1 MSRLLL
7 IVGFIASVGVNSLA
21 GVNPHLEG
29 DGGCSASCCR
39 AAHKKGQESV
49 ASRFC
54 CLFDCKQ
61 SGESQSSSPSQI
73 SGAQIRDLSAAYFV
87 FKPEAGFS
95 TGHAKFPNSPTRN
108 IAGSSDRYLEHG
120 SLLI

>member
-29 DGGCSASCCR
+29 EGGCAASCCQ
-39 AAHKKGQESV
+39 AAHKEGQESV
-49 ASRFC
+49 VSRFC

-61 SGESQSSSPSQI
+61 SGESHSSSTTQLAV
-73 SGAQIRDLSAAYFV
+73 AQKKDLSAAYFV
-87 FKPEAGFS
+87 FKPEAVFS
-95 TGHAKFPNSPTRN
+95 TGHARFPNSPTPDV
-108 IAGSSDRYLEHG
+108 AASSDRYLLTG

>member
-7 IVGFIASVGVNSLA
+7 IAGFIASVGVNSLA

-39 AAHKKGQESV
+39 AALKEGQESV
-49 ASRFC
+49 VSRFC
-54 CLFDCKQ
+54 CLFYCKQ
-61 SGESQSSSPSQI
+61 SGESHSSSTIQFAA
-73 SGAQIRDLSAAYFV
+73 AQKKHLYTTHFV
-87 FKPEAGFS
+87 FKPEAVLL
-95 TGHAKFPNSPTRN
+95 AEYLRFPNSPTRN
-108 IAGSSDRYLEHG
+108 IAGSSDRYLETG

>member
-1 MSRLLL
+1 MAKLLL
-7 IVGFIASVGVNSLA
+7 ILSFMASVGVNSLA

-39 AAHKKGQESV
+39 AALNKGQESV
-49 ASRFC
+49 AFSLC

-61 SGESQSSSPSQI
+61 SGESHSTSTSQI
-73 SGAQIRDLSAAYFV
+73 APAQKKHFAIAHFAFSSAAIGSA
-87 FKPEAGFS
+87 KDTRFS
-95 TGHAKFPNSPTRN
+95 NAPTRN
-108 IAGSSDRYLEHG
+108 TFGSSDRYLEIG

>member
-7 IVGFIASVGVNSLA
+7 IVGFIASVAVNSLA

-49 ASRFC
+49 ASSLC

-61 SGESQSSSPSQI
+61 SGESRSSSMCQLAA
-73 SGAQIRDLSAAYFV
+73 AQKKNPFAAYFV
-87 FKPEAGFS
+87 FKPEADLLTS
-95 TGHAKFPNSPTRN
+95 HPRFPHSPTRK
-108 IAGSSDRYLEHG
+108 IAGASDRYLETG

>member
-29 DGGCSASCCR
+29 EGGCAASCCQ
-39 AAHKKGQESV
+39 AAHKDGQESV
-49 ASRFC
+49 VSRFC

-61 SGESQSSSPSQI
+61 SGESHSSLTIQFAA
-73 SGAQIRDLSAAYFV
+73 AQKKDLSATHFV
-87 FKPEAGFS
+87 FKPEAVLF
-95 TGHAKFPNSPTRN
+95 TEYARFPNSPTRN
-108 IAGSSDRYLEHG
+108 IAGSSDRYLETG

>member
-7 IVGFIASVGVNSLA
+7 VIGFIASVGVNSLA
-21 GVNPHLEG
+21 GVNPHLDG

-39 AAHKKGQESV
+39 AAHKEGKQSV
-49 ASRFC
+49 VSRFC

-61 SGESQSSSPSQI
+61 SGESHSSSTIQF
-73 SGAQIRDLSAAYFV
+73 AATQKKHLSTAYFV
-87 FKPEAGFS
+87 FKPETVLSGEYAR
-95 TGHAKFPNSPTRN
+95 FPNSPTRN
-108 IAGSSDRYLEHG
+108 IAGSSDRYLETG

>member
-39 AAHKKGQESV
+39 AAHNKGQESV

-61 SGESQSSSPSQI
+61 SGESHSSSASQI
-73 SGAQIRDLSAAYFV
+73 AAAQNRDLSAAYFI
-87 FKPEAGFS
+87 FKPEAVFF
-95 TGHAKFPNSPTRN
+95 TGHARFPNSPARN
-108 IAGSSDRYLEHG
+108 IFGSSDRYLETG

>member
-39 AAHKKGQESV
+39 AAHNKGQEAV
-49 ASRFC
+49 ASSLC

-61 SGESQSSSPSQI
+61 SGESDSPSTSQI
-73 SGAQIRDLSAAYFV
+73 APAQKKHLAIPHFVFSSAAIV
-87 FKPEAGFS
+87 SAKDARFS
-95 TGHAKFPNSPTRN
+95 NSPTRN
-108 IAGSSDRYLEHG
+108 TFGSSDRYLETG

>member
-39 AAHKKGQESV
+39 AAQKGGQESIV
-49 ASRFC
+49 SRFC

-61 SGESQSSSPSQI
+61 SGENHSSSTIQFAA
-73 SGAQIRDLSAAYFV
+73 AQKKDLSTAHYV
-87 FKPEAGFS
+87 FNPEAVLF
-95 TGHAKFPNSPTRN
+95 TEYTRFPNSPTRN
-108 IAGSSDRYLEHG
+108 IAGSS
-120 SLLI
+120 